1 MAFKLEPEDARRRGV
16 DESQADSLAAAH
28 GETIGHAAVDRD
40 GVADPARHAHFH
52 RIVETAGDRRVLLE
66 SPVAQYPDDVSID
79 LQRIGLFDAKVAHQT
94 APDLLAAVVVRVIP
108 V

>member
-28 GETIGHAAVDRD
+28 GETIGHATVDRD

-66 SPVAQYPDDVSID
+66 SPVAHYPDEVSSA
-79 LQRIGLFDAKVAHQT
+79 LPRTGLFDDKAAHPT
-94 APDLLAAVVVRVIP
+94 APALLTAV
-108 V
+108 